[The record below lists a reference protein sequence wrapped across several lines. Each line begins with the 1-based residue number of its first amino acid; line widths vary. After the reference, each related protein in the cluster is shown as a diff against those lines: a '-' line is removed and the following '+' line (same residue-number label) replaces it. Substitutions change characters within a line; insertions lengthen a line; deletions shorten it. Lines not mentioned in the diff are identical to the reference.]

1 MLRASSDEAHA
12 CLVYNFV
19 VVWVVWNNLCFIV
32 CLFAFTVMSSFWR
45 YLFVG
50 IALTTWPKSWP
61 VGTDHC
67 SICYCFQGNVSTY
80 AFDLRHYL
88 DTNLRA
94 EKCVTAIHIGLKTS
108 NDLYTCLRRNT
119 CQMRTLQL
127 HYCNEWG
134 TCVGCLCMLI
144 PKYAVSSRVECVLLG
159 VMTFKESST
168 QLYWVGVC
176 VHARMCVAF
185 AAPMVLMHI
194 NVTILS
200 AVRSQPLTQV
210 SFHMHYFAS
219 YFDITY
225 LDIHHIACKIARS
238 IVWVKRF
245 DCENCNIKTNVHSH

>member
-1 MLRASSDEAHA
+1 MLLFPRQCINICIRSPSLPRYKSA
-12 CLVYNFV
+12 CREMCDCN
-19 VVWVVWNNLCFIV
+19 
-32 CLFAFTVMSSFWR
+32 
-45 YLFVG
+45 
-50 IALTTWPKSWP
+50 
-61 VGTDHC
+61 
-67 SICYCFQGNVSTY
+67 TY
-80 AFDLRHYL
+80 WSQ
-88 DTNLRA
+88 NI
-94 EKCVTAIHIGLKTS
+94 EWW
-108 NDLYTCLRRNT
+108 NT
-119 CQMRTLQL
+119 CQMCTLQL

-144 PKYAVSSRVECVLLG
+144 PKYAVSSRDECVLLG
-159 VMTFKESST
+159 VMTVKESST

-200 AVRSQPLTQV
+200 AVRSRPLKQV

>member
-1 MLRASSDEAHA
+1 MSDTDPLRMRRASSDEAHA

-32 CLFAFTVMSSFWR
+32 CLFAFTVLSSFWR

-67 SICYCFQGNVSTY
+67 SICYCFQGNASTY
-80 AFDLRHYL
+80 AFDLHHYL

-127 HYCNEWG
+127 HYCNE
-134 TCVGCLCMLI
+134 
-144 PKYAVSSRVECVLLG
+144 
-159 VMTFKESST
+159 
-168 QLYWVGVC
+168 
-176 VHARMCVAF
+176 
-185 AAPMVLMHI
+185 
-194 NVTILS
+194 
-200 AVRSQPLTQV
+200 
-210 SFHMHYFAS
+210 
-219 YFDITY
+219 
-225 LDIHHIACKIARS
+225 
-238 IVWVKRF
+238 
-245 DCENCNIKTNVHSH
+245 